1 MIKFSVRF
9 VTLTLLVAAF
19 SIVGYGQI
27 KPTSTISGTV
37 TDPQGA
43 VVPGAAVV
51 TKNNATGT
59 ERTVTTADN
68 GTYSV
73 PALEPGVY
81 TVTITAPRFKQ
92 AVVTQVKLDVGT
104 PSTIDVALEVGEA
117 SEQVT
122 IVGGAEVLQKGTA
135 TVGTTVV
142 GRQITETPFTSRDAL
157 DLVMLLPGTQSP
169 GPTRTSTIN
178 GLPKGSINITQDGV
192 NTQAQDSKSA
202 FGGGFFTYIR
212 PRIDAIDEVTVSTSN
227 PGSEA
232 SSGGAIQIQFITR
245 GGSND
250 INGSVYWYHRNPALN
265 ANYYYR
271 NRDLQPRPGETKVR
285 PDRILLNQ
293 YGGRV
298 GGPIRFP
305 GLYDGRDRTFF
316 FVNYEE
322 YRIPEQFFRQRTIL
336 SPLAQSGVVRYTG
349 GPPAGVNLFTVA
361 AGTDCD
367 AATPL
372 LQQCTS
378 TVDPTV
384 GPLLA
389 AIRASTTQGSIEQLS
404 DPNLQRFSFTATG
417 GQVRKFATVRL
428 DHKFTDKHSLE
439 NVWNYN
445 IFDSTVDFLN
455 GVDPIYPGL
464 AIGSGSQISLR
475 FSNVTA
481 LKSYLTP
488 SLVNEA
494 RFGLTGGTVLFFSE
508 IEPDQ
513 FTQTAGFQLSLS
525 AAGMTNPTGSN
536 TNFRRNTPVKQF
548 SDVLTWTKGSHT
560 FNFGTNINQYSYWN
574 SGKPTVVPTATLSFV
589 TADPANGMFNTTNF
603 PGASAAD
610 LDRFRGIYA
619 VLTGRTT
626 ATGANAFLGEDNG
639 KYTFQ
644 GTLIDRFYQREYGFY
659 VQDSW
664 RWRPNLTLNWGIRW
678 DIAPS
683 HVTENNLF
691 TRTTYEGLW
700 GLSGVGNLFQPGASG
715 GVSTTFVP
723 IQPGEKVFNTDWD
736 NFAPSF
742 GVVWTPDWKG
752 GVLGRLFGSS
762 GETVF
767 RGGWSLAYVREG
779 TEFYRLHGT
788 QNPGGT
794 LPLSRST
801 TIGNLTPGS
810 LLRDPATRTFPAFTA
825 TPTYPIVGTLSHSP
839 AAFNP
844 NIELGKVHSFSFS
857 IQRELNKD
865 TVFEA
870 RYVGNRAKDQWRTW
884 NLNELNTIENGLAA
898 EFRLAQA
905 NLLANV
911 AAGRGQNFRYF
922 GPGTG
927 TSPLPIFA
935 GFIAACTNPSLL
947 TCYSSTNF
955 GLNTA
960 GVGVTTFTNLLS
972 PANPSPLGVA
982 SQFRNTANF
991 RTNGLTAGFP
1001 ANIFVV
1007 NPQVASAFTIDNG
1020 ANSSY
1025 DALVIE
1031 LRRRLSGGLLIQGN
1045 YTFSKSLTDL
1055 YGSSSVNNVNFAT
1068 LRRPDLNK
1076 TRSPYDLTHAFKV
1089 NYIYEF
1095 PFGRGKTWLSGA
1107 NGLVERLLGGWET
1120 HGAIRWQSG
1129 SAINFGN
1136 VQLVGMT
1143 AKEFA
1148 DALEIRKVPNR
1159 ITYYLPQDII
1169 DNTIRAFSTSPTGY
1183 SGTAPTGRFIA
1194 PAGFGNCAQRFAGDC
1209 GFSNLVIHGPKFFRA
1224 DMSIVKK
1231 IKMTE
1236 RTNIELRGE
1245 FLNAFN
1251 NINFWVGRGS
1261 TTENGAVTPS
1271 SAATFGQTTA
1281 AFQDVSTT
1289 NDPGGRLVQFVLRI
1303 NF

>member
-1 MIKFSVRF
+1 MRRINFRVVAYSFKVIFLMGLLAMA
-9 VTLTLLVAAF
+9 VTA
-19 SIVGYGQI
+19 GYGQV
-27 KPTSTISGTV
+27 KPSSSIAGTV
-37 TDPQGA
+37 TDPQAALVAGA
-43 VVPGAAVV
+43 TVVV
-51 TKNNATGT
+51 KNNATGE
-59 ERTVTTADN
+59 ERTVTTTDN

-73 PALEPGVY
+73 PALTTGTY
-81 TVTITAPRFKQ
+81 TVTITATNFKQ
-92 AVVTQVKLDVGT
+92 AVVTGVKVDVGA
-104 PSTIDVALEVGEA
+104 PSTINVALEVGES

-122 IVGGAEVLQKGTA
+122 IVGGGEVLQTQTA
-135 TVGTTVV
+135 TVGTTVT

-178 GLPKGSINITQDGV
+178 GLPKASINITQDGV

-212 PRIDAIDEVTVSTSN
+212 PRIDAIDEVTVSTAN

-232 SSGGAIQIQFITR
+232 SSGGAIQIQFVTR

-250 INGSVYWYHRNPALN
+250 INGSLYWYHRNPRFA

-271 NRDLQPRPGETKVR
+271 NRDLQPLPGEAKVR

-298 GGPIRFP
+298 GGPIRIP

-336 SPLAQSGVVRYTG
+336 SPDAQAGIFRYTG
-349 GPPAGVNLFTVA
+349 APAAGVNLFTVA
-361 AGTDCD
+361 AG
-367 AATPL
+367 AG
-372 LQQCTS
+372 QTS
-378 TVDPTV
+378 TLDPTI

-389 AIRASTTQGSIEQLS
+389 AIRASTTQGSVTPLA

-417 GQVRKFATVRL
+417 GQVRKFATVRF
-428 DHKFTDKHSLE
+428 DHKITEKHSLE

-455 GVDPIYPGL
+455 SVDPIYPGL

-481 LKSYLTP
+481 LKSYLT
-488 SLVNEA
+488 SNVVNEA
-494 RFGLTGGTVLFFSE
+494 RFGLTGGTVLFFPE
-508 IEPDQ
+508 IEPNQ
-513 FTQTAGFQLSLS
+513 FTPTGAFQLTVT
-525 AAGMTNPTGSN
+525 AAGMNNPGGAN
-536 TNFRRNTPVKQF
+536 QNFRRNTPVKQF
-548 SDVLTWTKGSHT
+548 SDVLTWTRGAHT
-560 FNFGTNINQYSYWN
+560 FNFGMNINQYNYWN
-574 SGKPTVVPTATLSFV
+574 SGKPTVVPSATMSFV
-589 TADPANGMFNTTNF
+589 STDPANGMFNTTNF
-603 PGASAAD
+603 PGASSAD
-610 LDRFRGIYA
+610 LDRARGIYA
-619 VLTGRTT
+619 VLTGRLT
-626 ATGANAFLGEDNG
+626 ATNANAFLGEDNG
-639 KYTFQ
+639 QYTFQ
-644 GTLIDRFYQREYGFY
+644 GALIDRFRQREYGFY
-659 VQDSW
+659 VQDAW
-664 RWRPNLTLNWGIRW
+664 RWRPNLTINWGLRW

-683 HVTENNLF
+683 HTTKNDLF

-700 GLSGVGNLFQPGASG
+700 GLSGVGNLFTPGASG
-715 GVSTTFVP
+715 GVSTQFNP
-723 IQPGEKVFNTDWD
+723 IQPGDKAFNTDW
-736 NFAPSF
+736 NNIAPSV
-742 GVVWTPDWKG
+742 GIVWTPDWKSGLLG
-752 GVLGRLFGSS
+752 GLFGT
-762 GETVF
+762 GGQTVL
-767 RGGWSLAYVREG
+767 RGGWSRAFVREG

-801 TIGNLTPGS
+801 TIGNLAPGS
-810 LLRDPATRTFPAFTA
+810 LFRDPASRTFPAFAT
-825 TPTYPIVGTLSHSP
+825 TPTFPIVGTLAHSP

-844 NIELGKVHSFSFS
+844 EIQLGFVDSFSFGF
-857 IQRELNKD
+857 QRELNKD

-870 RYVGNRAKDQWRTW
+870 RYVGNRGKDLWRTW
-884 NLNELNTIENGLAA
+884 NLNELNTVENGLAA

-905 NLLANV
+905 NLVANIG
-911 AAGRGQNFRYF
+911 AGRGQNFRYF

-935 GFIAACTNPSLL
+935 GFIAACTTPTSLA
-947 TCYSSTNF
+947 CYTSGNF
-955 GLNTA
+955 GPGTGL
-960 GVGVTTFTNLLS
+960 VGTSATTFTNLLS
-972 PANPSPLGVA
+972 PANPNPIGVA
-982 SQFRNTANF
+982 GQFRTNF
-991 RTNGLTAGFP
+991 RVNGLTAGFP

-1007 NPQVASAFTIDNG
+1007 NPQVTSAFTIDNG
-1020 ANSSY
+1020 AESSY

-1045 YTFSKSLTDL
+1045 YTFSKSLTNL
-1055 YGSSSVNNVNFAT
+1055 YGSSTVNNVNFAT
-1068 LRRPDLNK
+1068 LRDPNLNK
-1076 TRSPYDLTHAFKV
+1076 TRSPYDLTHAFKI

-1120 HGAIRWQSG
+1120 HGAIRMQSG

-1136 VQLVGMT
+1136 IQLVGMT
-1143 AKEFA
+1143 TKEFA
-1148 DALEIRKVPNR
+1148 ESLEIRKDPNR
-1159 ITYYLPQDII
+1159 ITFFLPQDII

-1183 SGTAPTGRFIA
+1183 SGTAPTGRFLA
-1194 PAGFGNCAQRFAGDC
+1194 PPGFGNCASRFMGDC

-1224 DMSIVKK
+1224 DLSIVKK

-1236 RTNIELRGE
+1236 RTNVELRGE

-1261 TTENGAVTPS
+1261 TTENGVITPS
-1271 SAATFGQTTA
+1271 SAATFGQTNA